1 MEKTKRSSGDLI
13 GLLDLSDTSQPV
25 ANSAIMIGVPC
36 DHALLDSSDPMA
48 IQQIYPPLSSQTE
61 SEISTVNH
69 NLEVRSNLQII
80 AELDATSC
88 QQPSV
93 ADLLGLVEL
102 PAFQTL
108 GSHETERSK
117 LSSLAE
123 ASKTPTSQVHD
134 PSEERSGQGPA
145 VEGEPA
151 ALESVG
157 PESTLAGGSDTRQAD
172 QTCAS
177 PAIIDQLN
185 VLIYQSSTPLID
197 LEDGNDQAPSQMSP
211 TSTAASSIFSHSSSL
226 TSATGSSLLGIIRK
240 TCKRAFLHPLC
251 SPSHLLHLH

>member
-1 MEKTKRSSGDLI
+1 MLRQVVTKALETKRAEIEELARRGESEDLPSKTLPDSIQTSPQKLTFYDVVQPARQQASLEKTKRSSGDLI

-48 IQQIYPPLSSQTE
+48 VQQIYPPLSSQTE

-123 ASKTPTSQVHD
+123 AS
-134 PSEERSGQGPA
+134 
-145 VEGEPA
+145 
-151 ALESVG
+151 
-157 PESTLAGGSDTRQAD
+157 
-172 QTCAS
+172 
-177 PAIIDQLN
+177 
-185 VLIYQSSTPLID
+185 
-197 LEDGNDQAPSQMSP
+197 
-211 TSTAASSIFSHSSSL
+211 
-226 TSATGSSLLGIIRK
+226 
-240 TCKRAFLHPLC
+240 
-251 SPSHLLHLH
+251 